1 MTSMRDILK
10 EALPNLTPDEV
21 KLLPTGYQLV
31 GDIAVLNLHPSLR
44 QHFPIIGEVAKKELK
59 AASVCARTGPVLG
72 ELRQPQVELI
82 AGKKTE
88 TTHTENG
95 VFYHLDLSKVMF
107 SKGNV
112 SERGRLAAVVRKGET
127 VVDMFAGI
135 GYFSLPIAKTGNPRM
150 VYAIELN
157 PIAMDF
163 LKQNIRLN
171 NLVGKIT
178 PILGDSRKVP
188 MGSVADRVIMG
199 YLPETWRYL
208 EAALSYLKP
217 EGGTIHYH
225 DVYPKESLWD
235 EPTEMLEKHAFK
247 YGLRLQR
254 ASNKKI
260 VKQYSPGKCHI
271 VIDAVFKAS

>member
-1 MTSMRDILK
+1 MPSLRDVLK
-10 EALPNLTPDEV
+10 EAVPGLSTEETR
-21 KLLPTGYQLV
+21 LLPTGYHLV
-31 GDIAVLNLHPSLR
+31 GDIAILSLNPSMR
-44 QHFPIIGEVAKKELK
+44 PHFPAIGEAARKELK
-59 AASVCARTGPVLG
+59 AAAICARTGPVVG
-72 ELRQPQVELI
+72 ELRLPQVELI

-95 VFYHLDLSKVMF
+95 ILYHLDVAKVMF
-107 SKGNV
+107 SKGNA
-112 SERGRLAAVVRKGET
+112 SERGRLAAVVKKGET

-135 GYFSLPIAKTGNPRM
+135 GYFSLPIAKTGNPRT

-157 PIAMDF
+157 PVAMEF

-171 NLVGKIT
+171 NLVGKVT
-178 PILGDSRKVP
+178 PILGDSRNVP

-199 YLPETWRYL
+199 YLPDTWRYL

-235 EPTEMLEKHAFK
+235 EPVERLEKYAFK
-247 YGLRLQR
+247 YGLKLQR
-254 ASNKKI
+254 ASNKKV
-260 VKQYSPGKCHI
+260 VKQYSPGKYHI
-271 VIDAVFKAS
+271 VIDAVFKAY